1 MTWASDYVN
10 TGKRPAMPDG
20 KTRNNKRSNT
30 MNEEPIYVGRGKTSK
45 YGVRM
50 SLCLSDIPKEHI
62 TTSNNGKKYIN
73 LELNEKRQ
81 PDTYGNTHSIKVDTW
96 KPGQAQ
102 TPAPRQQAPQP
113 AADNDLPF

>member
-1 MTWASDYVN
+1 MSD
-10 TGKRPAMPDG
+10 
-20 KTRNNKRSNT
+20 
-30 MNEEPIYVGRGKTSK
+30 EIIYVGRGKTSK
-45 YGVRM
+45 FGVRM

-62 TTSNNGKKYIN
+62 TTANNGKKYIN

-96 KPGQAQ
+96 KPSQAQ